1 MITTLII
8 LSIVLGL
15 KQLGVNLPFVD
26 KTINII
32 KTKIDKNNKSPWDFS
47 FHGDFCIIVYSYLV
61 KIISAPLRAGASGAS
76 SGYPAAIT
84 APTI

>member
-26 KTINII
+26 KTINIM
-32 KTKIDKNNKSPWDFS
+32 KTKIDKNNKIENPIAPNNKN
-47 FHGDFCIIVYSYLV
+47 IIKPKLRKNVPFKANIYKNNLYSGSL
-61 KIISAPLRAGASGAS
+61 KI
-76 SGYPAAIT
+76 
-84 APTI
+84 